1 MIYAVALSLIMFCA
15 IKTKAEDCCHNKNV
29 GNYNYTFVKTNNS
42 LGESFGCKDGCIY
55 YRDDSGPTGTHWC
68 FANGGMVQPK
78 CLKTTYLPVEI
89 GSKKKSLKTHLL
101 IN

>member
-1 MIYAVALSLIMFCA
+1 MKFISILFLSYGFSLILA
-15 IKTKAEDCCHNKNV
+15 AEDCCHNKNV

-55 YRDDSGPTGTHWC
+55 SRDDTGPTGTHWC
-68 FANGGMVQPK
+68 FANGGMAQP
-78 CLKTTYLPVEI
+78 TYLPVETQ